1 VIRGYAEQPSPRP
14 GDALTLRVATDAPA
28 FRVELYRCGARM
40 VRAGTTSWLP
50 GRDAPAHL
58 PFQDWGRP
66 GVGLHGEAL
75 APWPA
80 YRFRI
85 PVGWTSGVYV
95 AVLVEGDGAGR
106 DRSQPDRTTPDG
118 RDARA
123 LFVVRPDRPR
133 ARILYKLPVL
143 TYHAYN
149 LIDGRPYDPAS
160 GSGHWCLYNAPRPDE
175 LPRPV
180 PAGVGLHRPGGGT
193 GAVPYDFA
201 TNPDPYDPTP
211 RQTFAHWDARFVGW
225 LEAAGYRADYCTDV
239 DLHRGGRD
247 LLDPYRLLVS
257 VGHDEYWSDAM
268 RDAVEGFTAAGGN
281 AAFFGGNTAWWRV
294 VFTDEVTFAR
304 VGFWHEL
311 GRPENA
317 MIGVSF
323 RHGGERD
330 RTDHPVPV
338 GYRVQHAGCW
348 VYAGTGLRDGDV
360 FGDGPDEYLAGYEC
374 DGVEFDRADLD
385 AGRPVRPTGS
395 DGAPAD
401 FTILAVGDT
410 RPSGPWGFG
419 NGAATMGLFRPGGTV
434 FTAATTDWARVLTAG
449 TTPVLDRITGNV
461 LDRLSCA
468 TPGAAGAASRDRA
481 PAAGP
486 ACGPGTAG
494 APARAGWSCA
504 GCPATGPASR
514 SAGRRDRSATC

>member
-1 VIRGYAEQPSPRP
+1 RAAAGRVAGVQGLLGRRLRPVRP
-14 GDALTLRVATDAPA
+14 GQAARGGRVRLLAPAAAAPRGRGRGGPARGDAPVRRGRDRAQRRVPPRVADDGHRPTDGGVGAAVPGAP
-28 FRVELYRCGARM
+28 M
-40 VRAGTTSWLP
+40 VSAGTTSWLP

-66 GVGLHGEAL
+66 GVGLHGEPL

-80 YRFRI
+80 YRFRV
-85 PVGWTSGVYV
+85 PVGWPSGVYA
-95 AVLVEGDGAGR
+95 AVLVEGDAAGR
-106 DRSQPDRTTPDG
+106 DRSHPDRTTSDG

-149 LIDGRPYDPAS
+149 LIDGRPYDPAN

-360 FGDGPDEYLAGYEC
+360 FGDGP
-374 DGVEFDRADLD
+374 
-385 AGRPVRPTGS
+385 
-395 DGAPAD
+395 
-401 FTILAVGDT
+401 
-410 RPSGPWGFG
+410 
-419 NGAATMGLFRPGGTV
+419 
-434 FTAATTDWARVLTAG
+434 
-449 TTPVLDRITGNV
+449 
-461 LDRLSCA
+461 
-468 TPGAAGAASRDRA
+468 
-481 PAAGP
+481 
-486 ACGPGTAG
+486 
-494 APARAGWSCA
+494 
-504 GCPATGPASR
+504 
-514 SAGRRDRSATC
+514 